1 MELSTA
7 NSQLP
12 SLGSVLGGLML
23 ADKREINRAC
33 LPGFSSSTN
42 QRLIYLLEHVKCLS
56 NDEGTIVKI
65 CVTLLRDP
73 KNRKKALLIIQWL
86 FRKDEAWNPVVKTL
100 TLLICSTEFDRHIKL
115 GSCLVVKELLDNISG
130 QRELASREFQSAT
143 IFSTCVPHLVGL
155 VRDASVKDG
164 NKILPTRLTIAAADC
179 ALGITKFLACA
190 QDTNLDTSLWDQRD
204 KILALVS
211 ELYQWNCDTRLLYAA
226 GLMQVQ
232 NHLRQIAASEDKFL
246 SSSVLRLCWKEYSS
260 LLISDAHTASFP
272 SQSFQRFLT
281 GLQHHMPD
289 GDRESEKSWSKMRC
303 YFLTCLALLLG
314 HLDADKLDS
323 LSLDDGELSRLLL
336 CMLSRNEKE
345 TVVIAVAIL
354 RFLLSKFINTE
365 KTSKDFMVTF
375 EKSLMEAFYRNER
388 PSTTTVNFVAE
399 YFLLH
404 PSPDL
409 QRVFLLIDSENLC
422 RRQNGIDILE
432 TLVQRV
438 CDSKALNT
446 SSLSHI
452 LATHL
457 LKRVHDG
464 VLMDRTSASALFVK
478 LDPSVVMPSLIQLL
492 YDPDQKA
499 QHFAR
504 STLLAILEHN
514 SDQRQAVSVLL
525 DCVRNLSLASRAG
538 EGGTSVL
545 TIKTDIDQIMS
556 LLPSWAPS
564 VKNWNVLAIFLL
576 EKMFSDPSNP
586 LLPRFLSEISSHLAD
601 VHQLVFARTLQE
613 MLEVST
619 NKKDVGDQNLFRNLS
634 PLLVLK
640 LLPLRAYDAIECE
653 ELYAPLQGLPLS
665 SSITGMLIEW
675 MCTSEFDDVRK
686 LSAELSGRLLPEVLL
701 PLVID
706 ILRIAMNNMDIV
718 AVKSCLYSIC
728 SSLMTRGC
736 QNLSNDVMGQIK
748 ALLTTM
754 LLWPTNSEEVQ
765 KAQHGCIDSFAFM
778 IRAEFNTSMIQMI
791 DKDEGNK
798 VERVINGVMSCLQN
812 RPYAIATLCGTSPA
826 DFCSSVSIQD
836 ATCVAAPVSFRVC
849 MANVLISSS
858 SKITASSHDAFLSVI
873 PVVSALL
880 KRESESIV
888 RAACVQVLFSAV
900 CNLKEAASLP
910 AYAKTLLD
918 ISLDSLNNDKA
929 ADEERLAGVKLLAAL
944 LVHESILKEGG
955 SSLVNAL
962 QVLSRVSRADPSPEV
977 RKLCEQLL
985 SCVSS

>member
-388 PSTTTVNFVAE
+388 PSTTTVNFVAD
-399 YFLLH
+399 FSH

-619 NKKDVGDQNLFRNLS
+619 
-634 PLLVLK
+634 
-640 LLPLRAYDAIECE
+640 
-653 ELYAPLQGLPLS
+653 
-665 SSITGMLIEW
+665 

-686 LSAELSGRLLPEVLL
+686 LSAELSGRLLPEASVLL